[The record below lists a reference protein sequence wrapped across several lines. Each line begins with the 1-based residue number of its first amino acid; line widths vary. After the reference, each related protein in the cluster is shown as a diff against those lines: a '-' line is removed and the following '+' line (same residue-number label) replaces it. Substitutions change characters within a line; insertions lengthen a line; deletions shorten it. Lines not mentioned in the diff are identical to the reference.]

1 MSTSPIKTFTEQGAD
16 HLERAHTT
24 GSISMSPELFEQLYL
39 APHSR
44 VKGDLRQKL
53 GNPTPLALG
62 GFLLCTTPAS
72 MALLGWRGSGGFGA
86 GANVGAYF
94 WFGGLLML
102 LGSIGEWILGNT
114 FPSVLFGLFGGFWF
128 TFGSTIVPDYNAYGL
143 LKEGEFYSTF
153 SFFLISMG
161 ILCAVFAV
169 ASIRTNVVLFTI
181 LVILVPCCTLPDT
194 PATRFVADVGCLS
207 ASFFAVANGE
217 SAKALTYQHAGAA
230 ILFVVS
236 LLGWYIFL
244 SHILLSV
251 DFPYILPL
259 GDLSSRIPGATKV
272 KKDTHSEEEKV

>member
-1 MSTSPIKTFTEQGAD
+1 
-16 HLERAHTT
+16 
-24 GSISMSPELFEQLYL
+24 MSPELFEQLYL

-72 MALLGWRGSGGFGA
+72 MALLGWQGAGGFGA
-86 GANVGAYF
+86 GANVGAYL

-143 LKEGEFYSTF
+143 YSKTDAVADGLKEGEFYATF

-161 ILCAVFAV
+161 ILCAVFAI

-181 LVILVPCCTLPDT
+181 LVILVPC
-194 PATRFVADVGCLS
+194 FGCLS

-217 SAKALTYQHAGAA
+217 SAKALTYQHAGAG

-272 KKDTHSEEEKV
+272 KRDTHSEEEKV

>member
-1 MSTSPIKTFTEQGAD
+1 MSTSPIKTYTTEQGAD

-143 LKEGEFYSTF
+143 YSKTGVVADGLKEGEFYSTF

-181 LVILVPCCTLPDT
+181 LVILVPC
-194 PATRFVADVGCLS
+194 FGCLS
-207 ASFFAVANGE
+207 ASFFAAATGE
-217 SAKALTYQHAGAA
+217 TAKSLTYQHAGAA

-236 LLGWYIFL
+236 MLGWYIFL

-251 DFPYILPL
+251 DFPYTLPL

-272 KKDTHSEEEKV
+272 KKDNHSEEEKV